1 MDTVKEV
8 LKLSGISELNPVQK
22 LALNAGL
29 LDGQNLVVA
38 APTASGK
45 TLIAELAAI
54 NTIKNGKKAVY
65 IVPLRALASEK
76 YEDFKTKYSPL
87 GTRVALSMGDL
98 DSSDRWLSGYD
109 MIIVT
114 AEKLDSLLRHGISW
128 LDEIG
133 LVIADEIHL
142 LDSPDRGPNLEI
154 LLTRLRQFTN
164 PQILALSATIKN
176 HDELADW
183 LGAEAVK
190 SDYRPVRLFR
200 GVCFDNSIDFRPQKK
215 LTLDSEKPQI
225 VSILDDTIRNRKQCL
240 LFVSTRRS
248 AESTAEK
255 LGSHVSG
262 LLTTEETKKLAFL
275 SEQVEHAL
283 EHPTRQCKK
292 VAECVRKGTAFH
304 HAGLVNA
311 QRRLIED
318 GFRTGLIKA
327 ISATPTLAAGINLPA
342 FRVIIRDMKRFS
354 SYKGMSWIPVL
365 EIEQMGGRAGRPKYD
380 SEGQAILLAKDES
393 EARYIWDNYIMGET
407 EKIYSKLGM
416 EPVLRMHIL
425 ALIAS
430 EVART
435 KKELFDFFA
444 KTFYAWQY
452 KDMGELNRKL
462 EKMLS
467 LLTEFEFI
475 QGSGAQKETG
485 PFRPASELVSEGE
498 LKPTQIGKRV
508 SELYIDPLTA
518 HHLITSMGKIRN
530 EKLKPSHFG
539 LLHVIADTIEMFPLM
554 NVRKKDFEWLNDL
567 VMEQE
572 RHLVQKVPEAYDIE
586 YDDFIRSIKTAGLL
600 MNWAEEAGE
609 DEIMERF
616 SATPGELRARLE
628 RADWLLYSLQ
638 ELGLLLNHMDILK
651 DIKKVRL
658 RLKYGVK
665 QELLPFVKLKNVG
678 RSRARKMYSSGIKT
692 ISDLRKVPLQSLER
706 LVGAKTARNIKQQL
720 GEL

>member
-1 MDTVKEV
+1 MEVIQEV
-8 LKLSGISELNPVQK
+8 LKLSGISNLNPVQE
-22 LALNAGL
+22 LAVKAGL
-29 LDGQNLVVA
+29 LENKNMVVA

-45 TLIAELAAI
+45 TLIAELAALS
-54 NTIKNGKKAVY
+54 TIKKGKKAIY

-76 YEDFKTKYSPL
+76 YEDFKAKYNPL

-98 DSSDRWLSGYD
+98 DSSDKWLSGFD
-109 MIIVT
+109 LIIIT
-114 AEKLDSLLRHGISW
+114 SEKFDSLLRHGINW

-142 LDSPDRGPNLEI
+142 LDSPDRGPNLEV
-154 LLTRLRQFTN
+154 LLTRLRQYVK

-176 HDELADW
+176 YDELADW

-200 GVCFDNSIDFRPQKK
+200 GVCFDGSVDFQPKKK
-215 LTLDSEKPQI
+215 LSLDSEKPQLI
-225 VSILDDTIRNRKQCL
+225 SILDDTVKKEKQCL

-255 LGSHVSG
+255 LGSHVED
-262 LLTTEETKKLAFL
+262 LLKPEEAKKLSFL
-275 SEQVEHAL
+275 SNQIEHSL
-283 EHPTRQCKK
+283 ESPTRQCKRL
-292 VAECVRKGTAFH
+292 AGCVKKGTAFH

-311 QRRLIED
+311 QRRLIEE
-318 GFRTGLIKA
+318 GFKTGLIKA

-342 FRVIIRDMKRFS
+342 YRVVIRDMKRFS

-365 EIEQMGGRAGRPKYD
+365 EIEQMMGRAGRPKYD
-380 SEGQAILLAKDES
+380 SEGQAILLAKDEN
-393 EARYIWDNYIMGET
+393 EAKYTWDNYIMGET

-425 ALIAS
+425 ALISS
-430 EVART
+430 EVTRT

-452 KDMGELNRKL
+452 KDMGELNKKL

-467 LLTEFEFI
+467 LLTEFRFI
-475 QGSGAQKETG
+475 QGSGAPKESS
-485 PFRPASELVSEGE
+485 PFRPASELVTDGE
-498 LKPTQIGKRV
+498 LKPTRIGKRV

-518 HHLITSMGKIRN
+518 HHLITSMEKIKQ
-530 EKLKPSHFG
+530 EKLKPNHFG
-539 LLHVIADTIEMFPLM
+539 LLHVIADSIEMFPLM
-554 NVRKKDFEWLNDL
+554 NVRKKDFEWINDL

-572 RHLVQKVPEAYDIE
+572 KHLVQKVPEAYDIE
-586 YDDFIRSIKTAGLL
+586 YDDFLRSIKTAGLL
-600 MNWAEEAGE
+600 LTWAEESGE
-609 DEIMERF
+609 DEIMEKF

-638 ELGLLLNHMDILK
+638 ELSLLLNHMDVLK
-651 DIKKVRL
+651 DIRKIRL

-678 RSRARKMYSSGIKT
+678 RSRARKIYSSGIK
-692 ISDLRKVPLQSLER
+692 SVSELRKVPLQSLER
-706 LVGAKTARNIKQQL
+706 LIGRKTAESVKKQL